1 MSFAM
6 MHEQQSGQHEIM
18 YRIMPYA
25 DLSYVFH
32 HSEP

>member
-6 MHEQQSGQHEIM
+6 MREQQSGQHEIV
-18 YRIMPYA
+18 YRIMHYA
-25 DLSYVFH
+25 NLPYVFH